1 MERTQAGAAQYQDL
15 NPVIH
20 ERTRLAIMTYLMSA
34 REAAFTEIR
43 DELGLT
49 DGNLNLHMK
58 VLEKNGFV
66 EVEKTFIQRRPRTT
80 YSVTTAG
87 QRTFQSY
94 VALLERILKLKG
106 EGRRSRDGRMAR
118 SRSRQ

>member
-20 ERTRLAIMTYLMSA
+20 ERTRLAIMTFLMSA

-43 DELGLT
+43 DELDLT

-66 EVEKTFIQRRPRTT
+66 EVEKSFIERRPRTT
-80 YSVTTAG
+80 YRVTAAG
-87 QRTFQSY
+87 QRTFQNY

-106 EGRRSRDGRMAR
+106 EGRRSRESKAPRAR
-118 SRSRQ
+118 AR